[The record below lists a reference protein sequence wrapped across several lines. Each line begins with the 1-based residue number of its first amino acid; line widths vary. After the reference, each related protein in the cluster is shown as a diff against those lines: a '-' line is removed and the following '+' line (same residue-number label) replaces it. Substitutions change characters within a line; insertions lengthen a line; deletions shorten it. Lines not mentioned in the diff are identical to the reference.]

1 MKLKT
6 PFINDSFMLFSDE
19 AERLFHDYAAKMP
32 IIDYHCHLPPDEV
45 AQDKTWG
52 NLTQLW
58 LNGDH
63 YKWRQMRTN
72 GIAEKYCT
80 GDATDRQKF
89 EKFAQVMPYL
99 LRNPLYHW
107 CHLEL
112 ARYFDIDD
120 CVLSPQT
127 ADDVW
132 DRTESKIN
140 SGISA
145 QQLIRDS
152 NVELICTTDD
162 PADTLEHHLAMQRQD
177 GGIRMLPAWRPD
189 RAMAVENAKTFQ
201 AYLQQLSAAADLQID
216 SYAGLIE
223 ALRKRHDFFH
233 DCGCRL
239 SDHGLNYCFFQP
251 ASDATIAGI
260 FDKAN
265 SGKQV
270 TAEED
275 EQFKTAMMLEF
286 GRMDC
291 EKGWTQQ
298 LHIGALRSV
307 NTRMLKEV
315 GPDCGFDSIG
325 DWSYAEKLGRFLNTL
340 NSEHAL
346 PKTILYNLNPR
357 DNEILATMIGNFQDG
372 SVVGKMQMGSGWW
385 FLDQKDGM
393 ERQIEALSQM
403 GSLSRFVGMLTD
415 SRSFLSYTRHEYFR
429 RILCNLLGNDMAKG
443 FVPHDFDL
451 VGRMVQ
457 DISYNNAVQY
467 FDFDGDRP

>member
-1 MKLKT
+1 MTLKT
-6 PFINDSFMLFSDE
+6 PFIHDNFMLFGDE
-19 AERLFHDYAAKMP
+19 AERLYHDYAAKMP
-32 IIDYHCHLPPDEV
+32 IIDYHCHLPPEEV
-45 AQDKTWG
+45 AQDKTWD
-52 NLTQLW
+52 NLTQVW

-80 GDATDRQKF
+80 GDATDR
-89 EKFAQVMPYL
+89 EKFDKFAEVMPYL

-120 CVLSPQT
+120 CVLSPET
-127 ADDVW
+127 ADDIW
-132 DRTESKIN
+132 NRAQAKLT

-152 NVELICTTDD
+152 NVKLICTTDD
-162 PADTLEHHLAMQRQD
+162 PADSLEHHLSFQRSGCD
-177 GGIRMLPAWRPD
+177 IRMLPAWRPD
-189 RAMAVENAKTFQ
+189 KAMAVENAATFN
-201 AYLQQLSAAADLQID
+201 AYLQTLSAAAGIEIN
-216 SYAGLIE
+216 SYAALIE

-233 DCGCRL
+233 ECGCRL
-239 SDHGLNYCFFQP
+239 SDHGLSYSYFLP
-251 ASDATIAGI
+251 TSDSTVAAI
-260 FDKAN
+260 FDKVR

-286 GRMDC
+286 GRMDS
-291 EKGWTQQ
+291 EKGWAQQ
-298 LHIGALRSV
+298 LHLGPLRSV
-307 NTRMLKEV
+307 NKRMLGEV
-315 GPDCGFDSIG
+315 GPDTGFDSIG
-325 DWSYAEKLGRFLNTL
+325 DWSYAEKLGGFLNAL
-340 NSEHAL
+340 NDEHAL

-357 DNEILATMIGNFQDG
+357 DNEVLATMIGNFQEG
-372 SVVGKMQMGSGWW
+372 PVVGKMQMGSGWW
-385 FLDQKDGM
+385 FMDQKDGM

-429 RILCNLLGNDMAKG
+429 RILCNLLGSDMAMG

-451 VGRMVQ
+451 VGGMVEN
-457 DISYNNAVQY
+457 IAYNNAVEY
-467 FDFDGDRP
+467 FNFDS